1 MASYY
6 EKKEFE
12 LQKLKDDENKKSQPK
27 NQKVTNYIG
36 HDGNRCSTYSRRGKS
51 MMIAVRI
58 ISINYA

>member
-27 NQKVTNYIG
+27 KQKVTNYIE
-36 HDGNRCSTYSRRGKS
+36 HDGNRRSTYSRRRGKS
-51 MMIAVRI
+51 MVIAVSNI
-58 ISINYA
+58 

>member
-27 NQKVTNYIG
+27 KQKVTNYIE
-36 HDGNRCSTYSRRGKS
+36 HDGNRRSTYSRRRGKS
-51 MMIAVRI
+51 MVIAVRNI
-58 ISINYA
+58 

>member
-27 NQKVTNYIG
+27 KQKVTNYIE
-36 HDGNRCSTYSRRGKS
+36 HNGNRRSTYSRRRGKS
-51 MMIAVRI
+51 MVIAVSNI
-58 ISINYA
+58 

>member
-27 NQKVTNYIG
+27 KRKVTNYIE
-36 HDGNRCSTYSRRGKS
+36 HDGNRRLTYSRRGKS
-51 MMIAVRI
+51 MVIAVR
-58 ISINYA
+58 NV